1 MKLLFKYTAVILTF
15 LLLFGTVSIYAS
27 ELSNKKNELNKV
39 QSQISQ
45 QQKKLAQ
52 TKQKEKNVLA
62 ELNSLEKQIDDIQ
75 KDLKII
81 NNDLT
86 ETQKLVDEAEK
97 SLAITAEKLNQHTDQ
112 LNARVKEMYIHGNI
126 DYLEIL
132 LNAKN
137 FSDFITR
144 AKILKLIIKQDVEL
158 KEQIKAEKKKYEEKK
173 KALDQQKARILALQ
187 QESLNKERK
196 MQITV
201 ASREQLLSQIQKE
214 KALYEQ
220 SLNEL
225 EQASR
230 QLERMI
236 QSLEG
241 SNQGYTGN
249 PSSGGFLWPTAGKI
263 TSSYGWRTHPIY
275 KVRKFHTGIDIG
287 APSGQSIKAAADGL
301 VIYSGWVNGYGNT
314 LIIDHGNGITTLY
327 GHTSKLLVGKGK
339 VVKAGDVVAK
349 VGSTGNSTGPHLH
362 FEVRKNGVPINPMD
376 WL

>member
-62 ELNSLEKQIDDIQ
+62 ELNSLEKQIVDIQ

-137 FSDFITR
+137 QVIDVECVSEGTLTASLVHPREVFKAAIRRSAHAVILAHNHPSGDPTPSREDREITR
-144 AKILKLIIKQDVEL
+144 RLVQAGRVIGIEV
-158 KEQIKAEKKKYEEKK
+158 
-173 KALDQQKARILALQ
+173 LDHLVVGQ
-187 QESLNKERK
+187 
-196 MQITV
+196 
-201 ASREQLLSQIQKE
+201 
-214 KALYEQ
+214 
-220 SLNEL
+220 
-225 EQASR
+225 
-230 QLERMI
+230 
-236 QSLEG
+236 G
-241 SNQGYTGN
+241 GYTSFRERG
-249 PSSGGFLWPTAGKI
+249 LL
-263 TSSYGWRTHPIY
+263 
-275 KVRKFHTGIDIG
+275 TG
-287 APSGQSIKAAADGL
+287 
-301 VIYSGWVNGYGNT
+301 
-314 LIIDHGNGITTLY
+314 
-327 GHTSKLLVGKGK
+327 
-339 VVKAGDVVAK
+339 
-349 VGSTGNSTGPHLH
+349 
-362 FEVRKNGVPINPMD
+362 
-376 WL
+376 